1 MVSLVTIHDQTN
13 LLQYCWLY
21 SLCVHYI
28 HGSYLS
34 YSWKFVPLNPL
45 HLFHQHP
52 QPFLSGSLQFVLRSF
67 WKKDVCAQSCPTLC
81 NPMDCSPPGFSAR
94 GISQARIL
102 GWVAISF
109 SRGSSPSK
117 DQTCISCIDRQISLP
132 LSHLGSP
139 LQEGLYFQNRHITPD
154 FGGMQSLKGLAYQ
167 IPT

>member
-1 MVSLVTIHDQTN
+1 MHMPWTVEQNSRIYCEMITMVSLVTIHDQTN

-52 QPFLSGSLQFVLRSF
+52 QPFLCGSLQFVLRSF

-81 NPMDCSPPGFSAR
+81 TPWTVAR
-94 GISQARIL
+94 QA
-102 GWVAISF
+102 
-109 SRGSSPSK
+109 
-117 DQTCISCIDRQISLP
+117 P
-132 LSHLGSP
+132 LSVGFPRQEYWGVLPFPSP
-139 LQEGLYFQNRHITPD
+139 GDLPHPRIKPAFPALAGRFLYQWAT
-154 FGGMQSLKGLAYQ
+154 
-167 IPT
+167 